1 MGPGAV
7 GGVGWDFKKE
17 LSYMLSTCGDLAK
30 ILLDET
36 MVFQVPFTSALSL
49 GGPLMLEAWA

>member
-1 MGPGAV
+1 
-7 GGVGWDFKKE
+7 
-17 LSYMLSTCGDLAK
+17 MLSTCGDLAK

-49 GGPLMLEAWA
+49 GGPLMLEA